1 MGIYDR
7 YDQRVD
13 YTCSTNGFY
22 IGYNDCSGVV
32 PYYKDNI
39 FAWAKGVTI
48 RGSPGYQGY
57 AYYYVGA
64 YGASNCRL
72 VIENCTIY
80 LDSFYIN
87 AFDYNGKVYPNNN
100 TVEII
105 NTEILHSLG
114 QTVIGYSYDSRSG
127 TTASLT
133 LSSGTVWKN
142 GYNSIDLGNGSNIPI
157 DCKFIITGQGTQFLG
172 DYGQLGTPYVS
183 VIEIYTNSA
192 STGNSVDLL
201 NSALIRVGYNGTGKQ
216 GSHCISTWSI
226 DDPSNSTQFA
236 FRFGGGYLAYYGDC
250 TNELSSGDQM
260 HWSLKDEEDY
270 YQILPTGVVQVRDPD
285 GSWRAGVAA
294 DFTVTYCATDADGLA
309 ATGGLYS
316 GLAGYTVITAGHSK

>member
-13 YTCSTNGFY
+13 YTCSWGLY
-22 IGYNDCSGVV
+22 IGFNDWTKSV
-32 PYYKDNI
+32 PYKDNV
-39 FAWAKGVTI
+39 FAWAKGVSI
-48 RGSPGYQGY
+48 HGAPQYDGY
-57 AYYYVGA
+57 ADIYVGA

-72 VIENCTIY
+72 VLENCKIY
-80 LDSFYIN
+80 LDSLYIN
-87 AFDYNGKVYPNNN
+87 AFDYYGEVYPNNN
-100 TVEII
+100 SVEVI
-105 NTEILHSLG
+105 NTEILNRYGPTYLG
-114 QTVIGYSYDSRSG
+114 YAFDYNHETK
-127 TTASLT
+127 ASLT

-142 GYNSIDLGNGSNIPI
+142 GEGSVYIGVGSGIPVN
-157 DCKFIITGQGTQFLG
+157 CKFIVTGKGTQFLG
-172 DYGQLGTPYVS
+172 DYGLNGNYRVEQIG
-183 VIEIYTNSA
+183 IYTNSA

-216 GSHCISTWSI
+216 GSHCITTFSV

-250 TNELSSGDQM
+250 TNELSSGDQV

-309 ATGGLYS
+309 ATGGLYD
-316 GLAGYTVITAGHSK
+316 GLAGYTVITAGHST